1 LIGVNPEPLDLAL
14 QGWNDQFAKE
24 DEGLAVDGK
33 TLCNA
38 IDDDGRQTQILGV
51 VDTLFNFKLNFAHIY
66 YPLDSG
72 IA

>member
-1 LIGVNPEPLDLAL
+1 LIRVDPDQLDLAL
-14 QGWNDQFAKE
+14 QGWNEQFAE
-24 DEGLAVDGK
+24 ADEGLAIDGK

-38 IDDDGRQTQILGV
+38 IDEAGRQTHILGV
-51 VDTLFNFKLNFAHIY
+51 VDTLFNFKSNFADFY

>member
-1 LIGVNPEPLDLAL
+1 MIRVDPEQLDLAL
-14 QGWNDQFAKE
+14 QGWNEQFAEE
-24 DEGLAVDGK
+24 DEGLAIDGK

-38 IDDDGRQTQILGV
+38 IDEAGRQTHILGV